1 MKQRTTAFK
10 EEIKTIGKQ
19 QEVQITF
26 GDLIIDSENINSVNY
41 SYEGSLL
48 KSVMKQ
54 LNIDS
59 NINIPINAEIG
70 LKYGLLVNGVYE
82 YLDLGKFIVTEVEK
96 KEDTNSYSIT
106 CYDKLLYSMKN
117 YENMGVVYPITIR
130 EYLQK
135 MCAYLGLTFANSNDV
150 FVNYNKTIPSELYL
164 DGEGGDLGY
173 TFRDVF
179 DEIAQVT
186 GSVICINKNDQ
197 VEVRYINNTNDTI
210 NEEYF
215 KNINVNFGKKYGPIN
230 SIVLSRAG
238 ESDNIYLRDEDSI
251 KTNGLTELKIIDNQI
266 MNFNNRDEFL
276 PELLNK
282 LNGLEYY
289 LNDFS
294 STGICYYDLLDKYN
308 VTIGENTYHCI
319 MLNDEINIT
328 QGLEE
333 NIYTEAPEVS
343 QTDYTKA
350 DKTDRKINQTYLI
363 VDKQNQKIESVIS
376 QTTEQ
381 NQKIAKVTQTVEE
394 LNSKISDIADI
405 TISGEDNDAMVEF
418 TNINQSEPIRI
429 VVRPILENISFL
441 YPANN
446 LYPSD
451 TLYPKSR
458 IIRFENTKTNEI
470 FDYELPND
478 LLYYDSENYDEF
490 ILDYDGQ
497 SCVVNKR
504 IGYNADGTTYILDK
518 ETTIE
523 YEYPRIL
530 LTDGDYK
537 VSVLGYNMAYI
548 FVRLMAQNIYTTQFA
563 TKAEVT
569 SEISQTALDI
579 NLSVD
584 KKLSNYS
591 TTTEMNS
598 AINISAEAINSEVS
612 KKVGEDEIISK
623 INQTAEQVQIDA
635 NKISLNGKTINLSGD
650 NVNIKSNNFNVDAN
664 GKITS
669 TAGTIGGL
677 NIETDRVYMDDAG
690 LSSNKGVYAFW
701 AGESNGEHG
710 SANTNALFKVG
721 HDGKLQATSAN
732 IQGNV
737 NATSGSFAGDVRI
750 KSGNDLIV
758 YNANGYVASALDR
771 FGMRYY
777 GNTGNQIGVIQTS
790 YNTVNN
796 QGYYGISVK
805 TINGGGMVA
814 FDDGLIVEGNLR
826 VRGEVIQGS
835 FEEIKKNIK
844 LYDKSAL
851 EQVINSDIYTYN
863 LKTEKDTDKKH
874 IGLVIGDKY
883 KTPDEIIT
891 NDGISPYSMVSLL
904 WKAVQEQQQ
913 QIENLKKEINKLKE
927 EK

>member
-10 EEIKTIGKQ
+10 KEIKTIGKQ
-19 QEVQITF
+19 QEIQITF
-26 GDLIIDSENINSVNY
+26 GELLIDSENINSVNY
-41 SYEGSLL
+41 SYDGSLL
-48 KSVMKQ
+48 KSIMKQ

-70 LKYGLLVNGVYE
+70 LKYGLLVNGIYE
-82 YLDLGKFIVTEVEK
+82 YLDFGKFIVTEVEK

-135 MCAYLGLTFANSNDV
+135 MCAYLGLTFADSNDM

-251 KTNGLTELKIIDNQI
+251 KTNGLTELKIVDNQI

-282 LNGLEYY
+282 LNGLEFY

-308 VTIGENTYHCI
+308 VTIGENTYSCV

-333 NIYTEAPEVS
+333 NIYTEAPETS

-429 VVRPILENISFL
+429 VVRPITENISYL

-458 IIRFENTKTNEI
+458 IIRFENTKTNEL

-569 SEISQTALDI
+569 SEIAQTALNI

-591 TTTEMNS
+591 TTTEMES
-598 AINISAEAINSEVS
+598 AINISAEGINSEVR
-612 KKVGEDEIISK
+612 KKVGEDEVVSI
-623 INQTAEQVQIDA
+623 INQSAEQIT
-635 NKISLNGKTINLSGD
+635 LNSNRLV
-650 NVNIKSNNFNVDAN
+650 VNSNNFKLTKEGNMTCTNADILGGNVTLYGSDRNSGSSATLSVVSKDGNEITSIFNNGIRAEAENSGFWFSPLENNSVQSSLSVQQN
-664 GKITS
+664 GK
-669 TAGTIGGL
+669 AYFNL
-677 NIETDRVYMDDAG
+677 Q
-690 LSSNKGVYAFW
+690 
-701 AGESNGEHG
+701 GESNGVISYIRMHG
-710 SANTNALFKVG
+710 
-721 HDGKLQATSAN
+721 D
-732 IQGNV
+732 
-737 NATSGSFAGDVRI
+737 
-750 KSGNDLIV
+750 
-758 YNANGYVASALDR
+758 
-771 FGMRYY
+771 
-777 GNTGNQIGVIQTS
+777 TG
-790 YNTVNN
+790 
-796 QGYYGISVK
+796 
-805 TINGGGMVA
+805 TIEAENYHYHSLEKM
-814 FDDGLIVEGNLR
+814 
-826 VRGEVIQGS
+826 
-835 FEEIKKNIK
+835 KKNIK
-844 LYDKSAL
+844 LFDEDSIDIIK
-851 EQVINSDIYTYN
+851 NSNIYTYN
-863 LKTEKDTDKKH
+863 FKNEKDDTKKH
-874 IGLVIGDKY
+874 IGFVIGKNF
-883 KTPDEIIT
+883 KTPNAVINEQETGVDV
-891 NDGISPYSMVSLL
+891 YSMCSIL
-904 WKAVQEQQQ
+904 WKALQEQQEH
-913 QIENLKKEINKLKE
+913 IEKLKKEINKLKE

>member
-26 GDLIIDSENINSVNY
+26 GELIIDSENINSVNY

-82 YLDLGKFIVTEVEK
+82 YLDFGRFVVTEVEK
-96 KEDTNSYSIT
+96 KEDTNSFSIT

-150 FVNYNKTIPSELYL
+150 FVNYNKTIPNELYL

-238 ESDNIYLRDEDSI
+238 ESDNIYLQDEESI

-266 MNFNNRDEFL
+266 MNFNNRDGFL

-308 VTIGENTYHCI
+308 VTIGENTYSCL

-333 NIYTEAPEVS
+333 NIYTEAPETS

-537 VSVLGYNMAYI
+537 VSVLGYDMAYI

-591 TTTEMNS
+591 TTTEMKS

-690 LSSNKGVYAFW
+690 LSSNKGAYAFW

-750 KSGNDLIV
+750 KSGNNLIV
-758 YNANGYVASALDR
+758 YNSNGYTASVMDR
-771 FGMRYY
+771 FGIKLYDDFGGHRGTVTTGYY
-777 GNTGNQIGVIQTS
+777 NLNGNS
-790 YNTVNN
+790 
-796 QGYYGISVK
+796 YYGISMK
-805 TINGGGMVA
+805 TPNGGGLFA
-814 FDDGLIVEGNLR
+814 FDDGAIVEGNLR

-874 IGLVIGDKY
+874 IGLVIGDNY

-913 QIENLKKEINKLKE
+913 QIENLKNEINKLKE

>member
-10 EEIKTIGKQ
+10 KEIKTIGKQ
-19 QEVQITF
+19 QEIQITF
-26 GDLIIDSENINSVNY
+26 GELLIDSENINSVNY
-41 SYEGSLL
+41 SYKGSLL

-70 LKYGLLVNGVYE
+70 LKYGLLVNGTYE
-82 YLDLGKFIVTEVEK
+82 YLDFGKFIVTEVEK

-135 MCAYLGLTFANSNDV
+135 MCAYLGLTFANSNDM

-164 DGEGGDLGY
+164 DGEGGALGY

-251 KTNGLTELKIIDNQI
+251 KTNGLTELKIVDNQI

-282 LNGLEYY
+282 LNGLEFY

-308 VTIGENTYHCI
+308 VTIGENTYSCV

-333 NIYTEAPEVS
+333 NIYTEAPETS

-429 VVRPILENISFL
+429 VVRPITENISYL

-458 IIRFENTKTNEI
+458 IIRFENTKTNEL

-537 VSVLGYNMAYI
+537 VSVLGYDMAYL

-569 SEISQTALDI
+569 SEIAQTALNI

-591 TTTEMNS
+591 TTTEMES
-598 AINISAEAINSEVS
+598 AINISAEGINSEVR
-612 KKVGEDEIISK
+612 KKVGEDEVVSI
-623 INQTAEQVQIDA
+623 INQSAEQIT
-635 NKISLNGKTINLSGD
+635 LNSNRLV
-650 NVNIKSNNFNVDAN
+650 VNSNNFKLTKEGNMTCTNADILGGNVTLYGGDRNSGSSATLSVISKDGNEITSIFNNGIRAEAEYSGFWFSPSENNSVQSSLSVQQN
-664 GKITS
+664 GK
-669 TAGTIGGL
+669 AYFNL
-677 NIETDRVYMDDAG
+677 Q
-690 LSSNKGVYAFW
+690 
-701 AGESNGEHG
+701 GESNGVISYIRMHG
-710 SANTNALFKVG
+710 
-721 HDGKLQATSAN
+721 D
-732 IQGNV
+732 
-737 NATSGSFAGDVRI
+737 
-750 KSGNDLIV
+750 
-758 YNANGYVASALDR
+758 
-771 FGMRYY
+771 
-777 GNTGNQIGVIQTS
+777 TG
-790 YNTVNN
+790 
-796 QGYYGISVK
+796 
-805 TINGGGMVA
+805 TIEAENYHYHSLEKM
-814 FDDGLIVEGNLR
+814 
-826 VRGEVIQGS
+826 
-835 FEEIKKNIK
+835 KKNIK
-844 LYDKSAL
+844 LFDEDSIDIIK
-851 EQVINSDIYTYN
+851 NSNIYTYN
-863 LKTEKDTDKKH
+863 FKNEKDDTKKH
-874 IGLVIGDKY
+874 IGFVIGKNF
-883 KTPDEIIT
+883 KTPNAVINEQETGVDV
-891 NDGISPYSMVSLL
+891 YSMCSIL
-904 WKAVQEQQQ
+904 WKALQEQQEH
-913 QIENLKKEINKLKE
+913 IEKLKKEINKLKE

>member
-54 LNIDS
+54 LIIDS
-59 NINIPINAEIG
+59 NINIPIYAEIG
-70 LKYGLLVNGVYE
+70 LKYGLLVNDTYE
-82 YLDLGKFIVTEVEK
+82 YLDFGKFIVTEVEK

-106 CYDKLLYSMKN
+106 CYDKLLYTMKN
-117 YENMGVVYPITIR
+117 YENMGIVYPITIR
-130 EYLQK
+130 EYLQR
-135 MCAYLGLTFANSNDV
+135 MCAYLGLTFANSNNM

-251 KTNGLTELKIIDNQI
+251 ETNGLTELKIIDNQI

-294 STGICYYDLLDKYN
+294 STGICYYDLLDRYN
-308 VTIGENTYHCI
+308 VTIGENTYSCI

-333 NIYTEAPEVS
+333 NIYTEAPETS

-363 VDKQNQKIESVIS
+363 VDKQNQKIESVIT
-376 QTTEQ
+376 QTDEQ

-429 VVRPILENISFL
+429 VVRPIIDNISFL
-441 YPANN
+441 YPTNN

-504 IGYNADGTTYILDK
+504 IGYSADGTTYILDK
-518 ETTIE
+518 ETTFE

-537 VSVLGYNMAYI
+537 VSVLGYDMAYI

-598 AINISAEAINSEVS
+598 AINISADAINLEVS

-623 INQTAEQVQIDA
+623 INQTAEQTQIDA
-635 NKISLNGKTINLSGD
+635 NKISLYGKTIDLTSGSI
-650 NVNIKSNNFNVDAN
+650 NIRSNNFNVDTNGTATVRDIN
-664 GKITS
+664 ITSGKILLEGGSSNNPNFRVGNGEEYTYILDDGILVNAQRCSIAVGKNNQAVLGTTS
-669 TAGTIGGL
+669 DGNDTALSLSGNANIILTSVDGSVTASSYNYNSLKKYKKDIKKYKENAVDIIKNSNIYSFKYKYQNKKTIGFVID
-677 NIETDRVYMDDAG
+677 NPEDTPTEIVSE
-690 LSSNKGVYAFW
+690 
-701 AGESNGEHG
+701 
-710 SANTNALFKVG
+710 
-721 HDGKLQATSAN
+721 DGKS
-732 IQGNV
+732 
-737 NATSGSFAGDVRI
+737 
-750 KSGNDLIV
+750 
-758 YNANGYVASALDR
+758 
-771 FGMRYY
+771 
-777 GNTGNQIGVIQTS
+777 
-790 YNTVNN
+790 
-796 QGYYGISVK
+796 
-805 TINGGGMVA
+805 
-814 FDDGLIVEGNLR
+814 
-826 VRGEVIQGS
+826 
-835 FEEIKKNIK
+835 
-844 LYDKSAL
+844 
-851 EQVINSDIYTYN
+851 INSYS
-863 LKTEKDTDKKH
+863 
-874 IGLVIGDKY
+874 VIG
-883 KTPDEIIT
+883 
-891 NDGISPYSMVSLL
+891 LL
-904 WKAVQEQQQ
+904 WKAVQEQQA
-913 QIENLKKEINKLKE
+913 QIEELKKEINKLKE

>member
-82 YLDLGKFIVTEVEK
+82 YLDFGKFIVTEVEK

-179 DEIAQVT
+179 DEIAQVA

-308 VTIGENTYHCI
+308 VTIGENTYSCL

-333 NIYTEAPEVS
+333 NIYTEAPETS

-363 VDKQNQKIESVIS
+363 VDKQNQKIESVIT
-376 QTTEQ
+376 QTDEQ

-405 TISGEDNDAMVEF
+405 TISGEDNDATVEF

-429 VVRPILENISFL
+429 VVRPIIENISFL

-758 YNANGYVASALDR
+758 YNANGYVSTALDR

-851 EQVINSDIYTYN
+851 EQVLNSDIYTYN

-883 KTPDEIIT
+883 KTPDEIVT
-891 NDGISPYSMVSLL
+891 DDGISPYSMISLL

>member
-59 NINIPINAEIG
+59 NINIPIYAEIG
-70 LKYGLLVNGVYE
+70 LKYGLLVNGAYE
-82 YLDLGKFIVTEVEK
+82 YLDFGKFIVTEVEK

-117 YENMGVVYPITIR
+117 YENMGIVYPITIR
-130 EYLQK
+130 EYLQR
-135 MCAYLGLTFANSNDV
+135 MCAYLGLTFANSNDM

-251 KTNGLTELKIIDNQI
+251 ETNGLTELKIIDNQI

-308 VTIGENTYHCI
+308 VTIGENTYSCL

-333 NIYTEAPEVS
+333 NIYTEAPETS

-363 VDKQNQKIESVIS
+363 VDKQNQKIESVVS

-429 VVRPILENISFL
+429 VVRPITENISYL
-441 YPANN
+441 YPHNN

-458 IIRFENTKTNEI
+458 IIRFENTKTNEL

-537 VSVLGYNMAYI
+537 VSVLGYDMAYI

-569 SEISQTALDI
+569 SEIAQTALNI

-591 TTTEMNS
+591 TTTEMES
-598 AINISAEAINSEVS
+598 AINISAEAINSEVR
-612 KKVGEDEIISK
+612 KKVGEDEVVSS
-623 INQTAEQVQIDA
+623 INQSAEQIT
-635 NKISLNGKTINLSGD
+635 LNSNRLV
-650 NVNIKSNNFNVDAN
+650 VNSNNFKLTKEGNMTCTNADILGGNVTLYGSDRNSGSSATLSVVSKDGNEITSIFNNGIRAEAEYSGFWFSPLENNSVQSSLSVQQN
-664 GKITS
+664 GKAYFNLQGKSNGVISYIRMHGDT
-669 TAGTIGGL
+669 GTIEAENYHYHSL
-677 NIETDRVYMDDAG
+677 EKM
-690 LSSNKGVYAFW
+690 
-701 AGESNGEHG
+701 
-710 SANTNALFKVG
+710 
-721 HDGKLQATSAN
+721 
-732 IQGNV
+732 
-737 NATSGSFAGDVRI
+737 
-750 KSGNDLIV
+750 
-758 YNANGYVASALDR
+758 
-771 FGMRYY
+771 
-777 GNTGNQIGVIQTS
+777 
-790 YNTVNN
+790 
-796 QGYYGISVK
+796 
-805 TINGGGMVA
+805 
-814 FDDGLIVEGNLR
+814 
-826 VRGEVIQGS
+826 
-835 FEEIKKNIK
+835 KKNIK
-844 LYDKSAL
+844 LFDEDSIDIIK
-851 EQVINSDIYTYN
+851 NSNIYTYN
-863 LKTEKDTDKKH
+863 FKNEKDDTKKH
-874 IGLVIGDKY
+874 IGFVIGKNF
-883 KTPDEIIT
+883 KTPNAVINEQETGVDV
-891 NDGISPYSMVSLL
+891 YSMCSIL
-904 WKAVQEQQQ
+904 WKAVQEQQEH
-913 QIENLKKEINKLKE
+913 IEKLKKEINKLKE

>member
-10 EEIKTIGKQ
+10 KEIKTIGKQ

-26 GDLIIDSENINSVNY
+26 GELLIDSENINSVNY
-41 SYEGSLL
+41 SYNGSLL

-82 YLDLGKFIVTEVEK
+82 YLDFGKFIVTEVEK

-117 YENMGVVYPITIR
+117 YENMGIVYPITIR
-130 EYLQK
+130 EYLQR
-135 MCAYLGLTFANSNDV
+135 MCAYLGLTFANSNDM

-164 DGEGGDLGY
+164 DSDGGNLGY

-251 KTNGLTELKIIDNQI
+251 EINGLTELKIIDNQI

-308 VTIGENTYHCI
+308 VTIGENTYSCL

-333 NIYTEAPEVS
+333 NIYTEAPETS

-363 VDKQNQKIESVIS
+363 VDKQNQKIESVIT
-376 QTTEQ
+376 QTDEQ

-429 VVRPILENISFL
+429 VVRPITENISFL

-446 LYPSD
+446 LYPID

-537 VSVLGYNMAYI
+537 VSVLGYDMAYI

-591 TTTEMNS
+591 TTTEMKS
-598 AINISAEAINSEVS
+598 AINISAEGINSEVR

-623 INQTAEQVQIDA
+623 INQSAE
-635 NKISLNGKTINLSGD
+635 KISIVSDKIELNGKTINLSDNISIIGNNFSVDSQGNMTCKNGTFTGGNIQLGGEVGNPQLTASRENYKTIFIPSGIIAGYTGD
-650 NVNIKSNNFNVDAN
+650 SSSYAQILAEQNSATLELNCGRYGMRFQATKSNGQLQVD
-664 GKITS
+664 G
-669 TAGTIGGL
+669 
-677 NIETDRVYMDDAG
+677 NI
-690 LSSNKGVYAFW
+690 
-701 AGESNGEHG
+701 
-710 SANTNALFKVG
+710 NA
-721 HDGKLQATSAN
+721 
-732 IQGNV
+732 
-737 NATSGSFAGDVRI
+737 SG
-750 KSGNDLIV
+750 
-758 YNANGYVASALDR
+758 
-771 FGMRYY
+771 
-777 GNTGNQIGVIQTS
+777 
-790 YNTVNN
+790 
-796 QGYYGISVK
+796 
-805 TINGGGMVA
+805 TINGKN
-814 FDDGLIVEGNLR
+814 IVNTSLE
-826 VRGEVIQGS
+826 S
-835 FEEIKKNIK
+835 KKKNISK
-844 LYDKSAL
+844 YKDNAIDILKKS
-851 EQVINSDIYTYN
+851 EIYEYN
-863 LKTEKDTDKKH
+863 FNDEKDTDKKH
-874 IGLVIGDKY
+874 IGFVIGDKGGKY

-891 NDGISPYSMVSLL
+891 NDGISPYSMTSIL
-904 WKAVQEQQQ
+904 WKAVQEQQEH
-913 QIENLKKEINKLKE
+913 IERLEKEINKLKE